1 MVVGSRPVVG
11 QVMGQVMGQG
21 ARCYARQSS
30 LGVFS
35 VSQIQVNMLH
45 PQEFGHVALYVSP
58 CLEIEREK
66 LPWIKPAELP
76 PEKEGSIKMKT
87 TNDS

>member
-1 MVVGSRPVVG
+1 MVVGSRPVV
-11 QVMGQVMGQG
+11 GQVMGQG

>member
-1 MVVGSRPVVG
+1 MVVGSRPVV
-11 QVMGQVMGQG
+11 GQVMGQG

-58 CLEIEREK
+58 CLERERERERSCPGLSLLSYLLRK
-66 LPWIKPAELP
+66 RAQLR
-76 PEKEGSIKMKT
+76 
-87 TNDS
+87 

>member
-1 MVVGSRPVVG
+1 M
-11 QVMGQVMGQG
+11 VMGQG
-21 ARCYARQSS
+21 AGYYAEQSL

-58 CLEIEREK
+58 CLQREREREREK
-66 LPWIKPAELP
+66 LPCTKPAELP
-76 PEKEGSIKMKT
+76 GEKEGSVKMKT
-87 TNDS
+87 TNGS